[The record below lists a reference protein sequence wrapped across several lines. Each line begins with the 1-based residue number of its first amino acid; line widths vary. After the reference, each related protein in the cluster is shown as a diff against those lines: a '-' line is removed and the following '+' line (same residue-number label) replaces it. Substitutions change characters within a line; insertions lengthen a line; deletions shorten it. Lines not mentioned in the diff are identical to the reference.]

1 MLGVAASIASGMIMS
16 KYGSGGGKQVQLPQ
30 TSIEDPYKY
39 APGLYSKFARRG
51 RRGSRYISRTSK
63 PASVE
68 TGTYGPLSTYNSILK
83 KQLGLLTSKA

>member
-1 MLGVAASIASGMIMS
+1 MLGVAASIATGMIMS
-16 KYGSGGGKQVQLPQ
+16 KYATGAGGKQVQLPQ
-30 TSIEDPYKY
+30 TSIREPV
-39 APGLYSKFARRG
+39 APDLYRKFARRG

-63 PASVE
+63 PAPVE